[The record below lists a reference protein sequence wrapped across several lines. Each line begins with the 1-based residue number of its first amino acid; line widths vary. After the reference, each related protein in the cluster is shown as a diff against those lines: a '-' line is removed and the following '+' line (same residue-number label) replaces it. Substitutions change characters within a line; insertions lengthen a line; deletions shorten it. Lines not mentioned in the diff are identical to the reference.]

1 MHRPLHG
8 TRLLDG
14 AAGGDRSRL
23 PNGLRIIAEMVPLKS
38 VADLRDRAAFH
49 ERRYPEQFVHQVV
62 DKGADIPIGARR
74 GVAPLLVADGIDPAV
89 KFVERKGVHDE
100 WIRKINL
107 GAGLRLD
114 AHGRSSLHADCPSTT
129 ADEPLARGHAALWP
143 SHDQADNSFPSSAR
157 PDRRPMDLLWHAV
170 PLSASLTGGSGRW
183 SGVGLSACAGTM
195 EACAASRAS
204 CTWTSM
210 RSSLRWSS
218 ATNRHCA
225 ASRSW
230 WGDSVRAVSFRP
242 RATKRGHLAST
253 PPCRPGR
260 HGLAARMPPISF
272 PASAPTP
279 TRAIRSWRCFVSCR
293 RSSSPSHWTRR
304 LWI

>member
-14 AAGGDRSRL
+14 GAGGDRSRL
-23 PNGLRIIAEMVPLKS
+23 PNGLRIIAELVPLKS

-129 ADEPLARGHAALWP
+129 ADEPLPAAMRRFGPPTIRRTTVSPAPPGPIDDRWTYSGTPSLSRHHSLVVLVGGAESVCRPALGRWRRAQRAEHPARGPRCVLRCGGAARQTVTAR
-143 SHDQADNSFPSSAR
+143 QAGRGGGTRSAR
-157 PDRRPMDLLWHAV
+157 CRFDRELRSADIWRPLRHADQGGTVSLPACRLSLSPLPRLLRREQFDH
-170 PLSASLTGGSGRW
+170 G
-183 SGVGLSACAGTM
+183 
-195 EACAASRAS
+195 AAS
-204 CTWTSM
+204 
-210 RSSLRWSS
+210 
-218 ATNRHCA
+218 
-225 ASRSW
+225 
-230 WGDSVRAVSFRP
+230 
-242 RATKRGHLAST
+242 
-253 PPCRPGR
+253 
-260 HGLAARMPPISF
+260 
-272 PASAPTP
+272 
-279 TRAIRSWRCFVSCR
+279 
-293 RSSSPSHWTRR
+293 
-304 LWI
+304 